1 MVEVLVASAFVAG
14 GVIAASRLGH
24 SVETHQINGTHANG
38 VWLGDDLPCPW
49 CGAATTESDARC
61 PNCHQ
66 RFG

>member
-14 GVIAASRLGH
+14 GVIAASRLGQP
-24 SVETHQINGTHANG
+24 VETRRIDGKLSNG

-49 CGAATTESDARC
+49 CGAATSELDTRC
-61 PNCHQ
+61 PDCHQ